1 MQDVDMDDD
10 EQRFHD
16 ATKYSSSDACPRC
29 IGSVVEVCQRHPLRS
44 PRQPLLR
51 YNGGCTQVTSQGDRF
66 MTAYSKLIEKNV
78 WSSRDI
84 ELTYVDNKIVSI
96 SISLSLE
103 DYKEKT

>member
-29 IGSVVEVCQRHPLRS
+29 VGSVVEVCQRHPLRS

-51 YNGGCTQVTSQGDRF
+51 YNGGVHAGNLSRGPVYD
-66 MTAYSKLIEKNV
+66 AYSKLIEKN
-78 WSSRDI
+78 
-84 ELTYVDNKIVSI
+84 L
-96 SISLSLE
+96 
-103 DYKEKT
+103 

>member
-1 MQDVDMDDD
+1 MN
-10 EQRFHD
+10 
-16 ATKYSSSDACPRC
+16 
-29 IGSVVEVCQRHPLRS
+29 IGFTMLPNIRVLMLVHAASVVEVCQRHPLRS

-103 DYKEKT
+103 DYREKT

>member
-51 YNGGCTQVTSQGDRF
+51 YNGGCTQVTSQGDV

-84 ELTYVDNKIVSI
+84 ELIYVDNKIVSI
-96 SISLSLE
+96 SISLE
-103 DYKEKT
+103 DYREKT